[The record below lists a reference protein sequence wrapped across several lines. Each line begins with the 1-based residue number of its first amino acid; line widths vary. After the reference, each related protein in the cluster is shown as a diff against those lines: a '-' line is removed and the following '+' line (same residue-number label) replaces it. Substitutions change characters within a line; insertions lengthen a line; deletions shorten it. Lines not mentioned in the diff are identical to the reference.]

1 MKKFF
6 EDRKQKFI
14 KDIYN
19 RNPDVME
26 KLKEVFGRVLDDM
39 FEEFE
44 TSGVSPGSREQFWN
58 RLSKAL
64 SDCGCCQYA
73 NSNLVSKTAVVYQE
87 MENIFQC
94 WPPQK
99 DMDWRENADYIT
111 IQRQDEYFCDKFFTL
126 LLPAEPQSLQT
137 FLCKNGLD
145 KPWDCRI
152 LSIHMGGK
160 ACVRLQGNLHGCGSV
175 MEINYFFHCFNQLS
189 EKEKHRYVIAA
200 AAEHFETAK
209 TLINLTANMDNLHIV
224 KDIGT
229 AGNLGMFLVE
239 NDLTSLHFPDEVLP
253 FLDYEKVAE
262 AHMKETGGWMHLD
275 NYIEEAVPRELW
287 TEIYDGIHLPDFSL
301 EQKAPQET
309 EPEPELETEEA
320 QGFDPGMTL

>member
-152 LSIHMGGK
+152 LSIHMADK

-189 EKEKHRYVIAA
+189 EKEKHPIPK
-200 AAEHFETAK
+200 AENENRQPLSNGLLRQHRPQT
-209 TLINLTANMDNLHIV
+209 H
-224 KDIGT
+224 GT
-229 AGNLGMFLVE
+229 
-239 NDLTSLHFPDEVLP
+239 
-253 FLDYEKVAE
+253 
-262 AHMKETGGWMHLD
+262 
-275 NYIEEAVPRELW
+275 
-287 TEIYDGIHLPDFSL
+287 
-301 EQKAPQET
+301 
-309 EPEPELETEEA
+309 
-320 QGFDPGMTL
+320 

>member
-111 IQRQDEYFCDKFFTL
+111 IQRQDE
-126 LLPAEPQSLQT
+126 
-137 FLCKNGLD
+137 
-145 KPWDCRI
+145 
-152 LSIHMGGK
+152 
-160 ACVRLQGNLHGCGSV
+160 
-175 MEINYFFHCFNQLS
+175 
-189 EKEKHRYVIAA
+189 
-200 AAEHFETAK
+200 
-209 TLINLTANMDNLHIV
+209 
-224 KDIGT
+224 IGR
-229 AGNLGMFLVE
+229 
-239 NDLTSLHFPDEVLP
+239 
-253 FLDYEKVAE
+253 
-262 AHMKETGGWMHLD
+262 AH
-275 NYIEEAVPRELW
+275 V
-287 TEIYDGIHLPDFSL
+287 
-301 EQKAPQET
+301 
-309 EPEPELETEEA
+309 
-320 QGFDPGMTL
+320 